1 MFEVWGVRFDRRF
14 ARVGPTY
21 KLLVEFHKADLAY
34 MQVKMRLATVTR
46 AVRQQQA
53 KVDQLTADEKAEHE
67 KLVKLTA
74 RAAELESDVK
84 QRESHIEA
92 LRQRQQAVTTA
103 KEYQALL
110 VDINTHKLDKG
121 KVEEQALVAMEA
133 AETQKTT
140 AQTISQKLEAEKEKL
155 AAMLAE
161 IDDRVKQLEAELAAA
176 KAPRDELAARLPQA
190 MLAIY
195 ERLSERMDGEAMVP
209 IEQPDPRAEEYL
221 CTGCNTYLVVDVYNR
236 LRTRDELELCN
247 VCGRVLYIPDDLTP
261 EKAVVK
267 TKAKKPTAR
276 KSKKKAAET
285 AAPAGP
291 SETPAS

>member
-1 MFEVWGVRFDRRF
+1 M
-14 ARVGPTY
+14 GPTY

-34 MQVKMRLATVTR
+34 VQVKTRLATATR

-53 KVDQLTADEKAEHE
+53 KVDELTTDEKAEHE
-67 KLVKLTA
+67 KLVKLVA
-74 RAAELESDVK
+74 RAAELESDLK

-121 KVEEQALVAMEA
+121 KVEEQALAAMEA
-133 AETQKTT
+133 AEAQKTT
-140 AQTISQKLEAEKEKL
+140 AQTISQKLEAEKAKL
-155 AAMLAE
+155 ATMLAE
-161 IDDRVKQLEAELAAA
+161 IDGRVKQLEAELAAA
-176 KAPRDELAARLPQA
+176 KAPRDELAAKLPPA
-190 MLAIY
+190 MLATY
-195 ERLSERMDGEAMVP
+195 ERLSERLDGEAMVP

-267 TKAKKPTAR
+267 TKEKKPAAAR
-276 KSKKKAAET
+276 KPRKKAATPADTAET
-285 AAPAGP
+285 AAPASP